1 MPISHKVYSSRAL
14 NIDSNT
20 YVGEEGRLFYAQ
32 TTATGIAPVLKY
44 SDGVTPGGL
53 PLSGSSLTF
62 SSSTPPVN
70 PHNGLLWWDSIG
82 GRLYIYY
89 DLNWVD
95 VSPIPTLFPANSN
108 GILYNNGTG
117 TLSWIGIGSFQGP
130 AGPAGPTGPAG
141 PGAPSRRYAR

>member
-14 NIDSNT
+14 NIDSDT

-32 TTATGIAPVLKY
+32 TTATGIAPILKY

-62 SSSTPPVN
+62 SGSSAPSN
-70 PHNGLLWWDSIG
+70 PHDGLLWWDSNS

-89 DLNWVD
+89 QGAWVD
-95 VSPIPTLFPANSN
+95 GTPQPSTMSYTPAVPANWHSTVTTISQALN
-108 GILYNNGTG
+108 EIAARLTN
-117 TLSWIGIGSFQGP
+117 
-130 AGPAGPTGPAG
+130 AGF
-141 PGAPSRRYAR
+141 